1 VSPLVCRKI
10 IGAKYFNIEGDYAK
24 EDSISPRDVQGH
36 GSHTASTIA
45 GNLVKSSSL
54 LGFASGT
61 ARGGV
66 PSARIA
72 IYKVCWIKIGC
83 PQAETLAA
91 FDEAI
96 ADGVDIISISTGL
109 TSIVYIPYFQSAFD
123 IGSFHAMKRGILT
136 SKSADNSGPGLSS
149 ITTYSP
155 WILSVAASTIGRKF
169 LTKVQLGNG
178 MVFEVPFFLITCSLT
193 I

>member
-1 VSPLVCRKI
+1 MSAFLCSKI
-10 IGAKYFNIEGDYAK
+10 IGAKYFNIEGEYGKD
-24 EDSISPRDVQGH
+24 DIISPRDAVGH

-45 GNLVKSSSL
+45 GNLVKSASL

-72 IYKVCWIKIGC
+72 IYKACWFKIGC
-83 PQAETLAA
+83 PEADTLAA

-109 TSIVYIPYFQSAFD
+109 YKIEFFPYFQSAHD

-136 SKSADNSGPGLSS
+136 SNSANNLGPKFSS
-149 ITTYSP
+149 MTTFPP
-155 WILSVAASTIGRKF
+155 WILSVAASTIDRKF

-178 MVFEVPFFLITCSLT
+178 IVFEVPLLQ
-193 I
+193 